1 MKPKAKPKPKVEP
14 PASGRRRKSKPQA
27 GQASLDLPP
36 VLADRVKAMGPPVV
50 PGFLELSRFSD
61 PEHTGKKKRFL
72 IAFAASGGNVARAA
86 TAAGTAR
93 SNHYEWLKLDAK
105 YKAAFEELELQAAQV
120 MEDEGRRRAL
130 EGTLKGVYYKGSL
143 VDFEVEYSDRILIQM
158 LKARHPAHKTTST
171 VNLRG
176 AGKDGAIPVEVI
188 PAAALAKLTEEQVL
202 EHLRVLRDAEQYV
215 RSALDAAGDLPTDP
229 GGTAPIR
236 GADQGDPDQPD
247 PGTVPG

>member
-72 IAFAASGGNVARAA
+72 IAFMASGGSVARAA
-86 TAAGTAR
+86 AAAGVSRA
-93 SNHYEWLKLDAK
+93 SHYVWLKDAK
-105 YKAAFEELELQAAQV
+105 YRAVFEELEPQAAQI

-130 EGTLKGVYYKGSL
+130 EGVLKGVYYKGLL
-143 VDFEVEYSDRILIQM
+143 VDFEVLYSDRVLIQL
-158 LKARHPAHKTTST
+158 LKARHPAHKPTST

-202 EHLRVLRDAEQYV
+202 EHLRVLRDAEQHV
-215 RSALDAAGDLPTDP
+215 RSALDAAADPVDAAPVRGTD
-229 GGTAPIR
+229 T
-236 GADQGDPDQPD
+236 GDPDQPD